1 MNEPEVIPPA
11 IKPAKPTRP
20 KTARKPFVMRL
31 VGAVVMLVLGLL
43 VLGVLVFAALVLRV
57 EQGPVDLSFATP
69 DIVNSINARLGQKLK
84 VSIKSLL
91 LEGGATG
98 LHLTARGFDLSGPNG
113 HLLSGAQAVLALDPW
128 AMLRGQLVPS
138 TVALSQLAL
147 IVTVNQQGSI
157 TMANGAAPPVKLAA
171 PPLEP
176 PTPAGVPPPAPD
188 MAHEVSQILD
198 RLLAPDT
205 PLAALNRVMIRDS
218 SITVRDLAHDST
230 IHLGHVDLTLARQT
244 GGATLDLSASD
255 GDVPWHARARIET
268 RASDASRHVQ
278 LEVDHWSF
286 AALQHLAGLPDN
298 GARLDISGT
307 IDMAAR
313 LSHGGALMS
322 LAASITGGS
331 GLFKANNPDFEPILF
346 DGFSL
351 KAHYDPARSII
362 LLDAAKLKS
371 GDSALNLV
379 GQITPPTAGTSK
391 IGYDLTIGKNT
402 QLGASRPGDRILQI
416 SRGRIA
422 GSFDQAEDRLTLDQF
437 QLEGPLVHIAAS
449 ANALLGPAPDVV
461 GQTSIT
467 AMQARDVIRL
477 WPSSLA
483 APVRAWFR
491 QRLTAGVVDDV
502 NIKINL
508 DAKALAQAAAQQ
520 AVPDAALNMT
530 GTVKGVGIKILDGFP
545 AVTGINATGVLT
557 GHTVQITINSGKLT
571 AQAGKALNIASGS
584 FTMRDSSLMPA
595 PATILATMSG
605 SLATTTE
612 LVAKDALRPFVHLP
626 LDPKS
631 IAGEIK
637 GQLQINT
644 LLGDHVPPSA
654 TKVGVVAKISNFSAN
669 NLIGKA
675 GLTHGVLDLKVGPQG
690 MKGSGSGTI
699 FASAAK
705 IELTQPSHG
714 KGEGKLNFSL
724 NDAARANLHIAVAG
738 VSGPISVA
746 VVSAL
751 GGAAPAQG
759 KDKKP
764 APTQAPQQA
773 QVTLDLAATT
783 LDAPIPGLL
792 KAPGRPARAS
802 FTAVV
807 QPHATLLKNLN
818 FDGGGVSFAGSA
830 ILGADGHLQ
839 SAQLSQVKLSA
850 LDQLQAAV
858 TFGTDVTKVVAT
870 GSAFDMRSVW
880 HSLTGQ
886 DKLSKPA
893 PAGKSANIDI
903 SLNANKV
910 VGYNDTTL
918 QNGRFRMLRMGGIL
932 QAFQV
937 AGTLGQ
943 GSLQGA
949 LSSNKTI
956 HITSSDAGA
965 TLSFL
970 NLYNHMRGGALTLD
984 ARLKGSDTSGVAYIH
999 NFVLANEP
1007 RLQQIAGAGN
1017 PRQAN
1022 AVKQLSSVPFQ
1033 KLQAQFTSQAG
1044 AISIANAV
1052 MFGPDVGIS
1061 MNGILNFP
1069 KNRLDVKGTFV
1080 PAYGINNIF
1089 ARIPLFGR
1097 LLGGGPHEGLFAVNY
1112 RISGPMS
1119 SPSLTFNPLSA
1130 IAPGFLRQIF
1140 GATPPPA
1147 GFQVQ
1152 H

>member
-1 MNEPEVIPPA
+1 M
-11 IKPAKPTRP
+11 
-20 KTARKPFVMRL
+20 ARKPLALRL
-31 VGAVVMLVLGLL
+31 VGAAVMLVLGLM

-57 EQGPVDLSFATP
+57 EQGPVDLSFAMP

-84 VSIKSLL
+84 VGIKSLV

-98 LHLTARGFDLSGPNG
+98 LHLTARGFDLSGPDG

-171 PPLEP
+171 PPV
-176 PTPAGVPPPAPD
+176 APPAPAGAVTPAPD
-188 MAHEVSQILD
+188 VAHEVGQVLD
-198 RLLAPDT
+198 RLLAADT
-205 PLAALNRVMIRDS
+205 PLAALHKVLIRDS

-230 IHLGHVDLTLARQT
+230 AHLAHVDLSLARLK
-244 GGATLDLSASD
+244 GGATLDLIASD
-255 GDVPWHARARIET
+255 GDLPWHARARVET
-268 RASDASRHVQ
+268 RAADASRFVQ
-278 LEVDHWSF
+278 LHVDHWSF
-286 AALQHLAGLPDN
+286 AALRHLVGLPYD
-298 GARLDISGT
+298 GTRLDVSGT
-307 IDMAAR
+307 MDMTAR
-313 LSHGGALMS
+313 LSRDGALMS
-322 LAASITGGS
+322 LAAGIKGGH
-331 GLFKANNPDFEPILF
+331 GLFKANNQDFEPFLF

-351 KAHYDPARSII
+351 KAHYDPARAVI
-362 LLDAAKLKS
+362 LIDTASLKS
-371 GDSALNLV
+371 GKSALSLV
-379 GQITPPTAGTSK
+379 GQITPPLTGTGK
-391 IGYDLTIGKNT
+391 IGYDLTIDKGT
-402 QLGASRPGDRILQI
+402 QLGASRPGDSILQI
-416 SRGRIA
+416 SSGHMA
-422 GSFDQAEDRLTLDQF
+422 GFFDQAKDQLTLDQF
-437 QLEGPLVHIAAS
+437 QLQGPQVHIAAS
-449 ANALLGPAPDVV
+449 ASAVLGAAPHVT
-461 GQTSIT
+461 GQASIT

-491 QRLTAGVVDDV
+491 QRLTGGIVDDV
-502 NIKINL
+502 KIIINL

-520 AVPDAALNMT
+520 AVPDAALNIT
-530 GTVKGVGIKILDGFP
+530 GVVKDIGLKILDGFP
-545 AVTGINATGVLT
+545 EVTDINASGVLT
-557 GHTVQITINSGKLT
+557 GHTVRIAINAGKLT
-571 AQAGKALNIASGS
+571 AQPGKTLTISAGS

-605 SLATTTE
+605 SLATTTQ
-612 LVAKDALRPFVHLP
+612 LLGKDALRPFVHLP

-631 IAGEIK
+631 IAGTIK
-637 GQLQINT
+637 GQLQVST

-654 TKVGVVAKISNFSAN
+654 TKVGVVAKITDFSAS

-675 GLTHGVLDLKVGPQG
+675 GITHGVLDFKVGPQG
-690 MKGSGSGTI
+690 MKGSGTGTI
-699 FASAAK
+699 FASPAK
-705 IELTQPSHG
+705 IELTQPNHG
-714 KGEGKLNFSL
+714 KGQGKLNFTL

-738 VSGPISVA
+738 VSGPIGVA
-746 VVSAL
+746 VVSPL
-751 GGAAPAQG
+751 GDAAPPKDKDKKAAPA
-759 KDKKP
+759 P
-764 APTQAPQQA
+764 APQQA
-773 QVTLDLAATT
+773 QVTLDLGATT
-783 LDAPIPGLL
+783 LDSPFPGLL

-802 FTAVV
+802 FTAMVE
-807 QPHATLLKNLN
+807 PHATLLKNLN

-830 ILGADGHLQ
+830 TLGADGHLQ
-839 SAQLSQVKLSA
+839 SAQLTSVKLSA

-858 TFGTDVTKVVAT
+858 TFGTDITKVVAT
-870 GSAFDMRSVW
+870 GATFDMRSVW

-886 DKLSKPA
+886 DKLSKAA
-893 PAGKSANIDI
+893 PAGKPANVDI
-903 SLNANKV
+903 SLNANNV
-910 VGYNDTTL
+910 VGYNDATL
-918 QNGRFRMLRMGGIL
+918 HNGRFRMLRIGGNL
-932 QAFQV
+932 QAFQMG
-937 AGTLGQ
+937 GTLGRGHVQ
-943 GSLQGA
+943 GE
-949 LSSNKTI
+949 LSASKTI

-970 NLYNHMRGGALTLD
+970 NLYNHMRGGALDLD
-984 ARLKGSDTSGVAYIH
+984 ASLKGSDASGAATIH
-999 NFVLANEP
+999 NFVLADEP

-1017 PRQAN
+1017 PRQSS

-1033 KLQAQFTSQAG
+1033 KLQAQFTSHSG

-1069 KNRLDVKGTFV
+1069 KNSLDVKGTFV

-1089 ARIPLFGR
+1089 SRIPLFGR
-1097 LLGGGPHEGLFAVNY
+1097 LLGGGRHEGLFAVNY
-1112 RISGPMS
+1112 RISGPMG

-1140 GATPPPA
+1140 GTNPPPA